1 MLNVEMMEKWK
12 FDLLKNIVVYE
23 IEFKYLDE
31 FVCVSINYFNNI
43 FNNLSILIIIF
54 VLILYF
60 LLYKS
65 KKIILILIR
74 VKFI

>member
-1 MLNVEMMEKWK
+1 MLNVEIMEKLK

-65 KKIILILIR
+65 KIILIR
-74 VKFI
+74 VKLI

>member
-1 MLNVEMMEKWK
+1 MLNVEMMEKLK

-54 VLILYF
+54 VLILFF

-65 KKIILILIR
+65 KNNINFIR
-74 VKFI
+74 VKLI

>member
-1 MLNVEMMEKWK
+1 MLNVEIMEKLK

-31 FVCVSINYFNNI
+31 FVCASINYFNNI

-54 VLILYF
+54 VLILFF

-65 KKIILILIR
+65 KNNINFIR
-74 VKFI
+74 VKLI

>member
-1 MLNVEMMEKWK
+1 MLNVEMMEILK

-54 VLILYF
+54 VLILFF

-65 KKIILILIR
+65 KNNINFIR
-74 VKFI
+74 VKLI

>member
-1 MLNVEMMEKWK
+1 MLNVEIMEKLK

-31 FVCVSINYFNNI
+31 FVYVSINYFNNI

-54 VLILYF
+54 VLILFF

-65 KKIILILIR
+65 KNNINFIR
-74 VKFI
+74 VKLI

>member
-1 MLNVEMMEKWK
+1 MLNVEIMEKLK

-54 VLILYF
+54 VLILFF

-65 KKIILILIR
+65 KNNINFIR
-74 VKFI
+74 VKLI